1 MDVNQVKHIKRA
13 IDLIF
18 VQLIS
23 SGWAIVI
30 YLYVEL

>member
-1 MDVNQVKHIKRA
+1 MYQLKHIKRA

-18 VQLIS
+18 VQLITN
-23 SGWAIVI
+23 GWAIVI